1 MATLTK
7 RTVDATKP
15 DPNVVRFVWDDELK
29 GLGLRVTP
37 AGHKSYV
44 FQYRL
49 GGRAVNARRVTIGE
63 HGAVTPDQAR
73 KEAKKMAGM
82 VAAGRCPATEREA
95 AKQARA
101 DAQTAPTIATLAA
114 EFLADRR
121 AKKKAG
127 TVTEYGRM
135 LNKDVLPVLGNARV
149 ATVTRAQV
157 AKLHLAMNER
167 PYLANRVL
175 AVLSAM
181 FRFAELHGDRPVGT
195 NPCTG
200 IEPYP
205 ERSRERYLSEEE
217 LKRFGAAL
225 TKAER
230 TGLPTPPKLQRKA
243 KDAKKAKHRPKSADT
258 PSPANPFAVAAL
270 RFLILTGWREGE
282 ALGLRWDQLDFARA
296 IAALP
301 DTKTGRSD
309 RHIGAPALALLT
321 ELPRLADSPYVFPG
335 QKPNTHLVEIKRV
348 WEAVRHAAKLEGVRL
363 HDLRHSFASVGAS
376 GGLSLPMIG
385 ALLGHREVSTTQR
398 YAHLGDDP
406 RKAAADRV
414 ASEIAAAMRAE
425 ESTQSP
431 SPSIRVANR

>member
-1 MATLTK
+1 MPTLTK
-7 RTVDATKP
+7 RTVDATKA
-15 DPNVVRFVWDDELK
+15 DPSGVRFVWDNELK

-63 HGAVTPDQAR
+63 HGALTPDQAR
-73 KEAKKMAGM
+73 REAKKMAGM
-82 VAAGRCPATEREA
+82 VAAGWCPASEREA
-95 AKQARA
+95 AKRQRV
-101 DAQTAPTIATLAA
+101 DAQGAPTIATLA
-114 EFLADRR
+114 EDFLADRG

-127 TVTEYGRM
+127 TVKEYKR
-135 LNKDVLPVLGNARV
+135 LLKKDVLPVLGHVRV
-149 ATVTRAQV
+149 SALTRAQV
-157 AKLHLAMNER
+157 AKLHLAMSDR
-167 PYLANRVL
+167 PYLANRAL
-175 AVLSAM
+175 AVLGAM
-181 FRFAELHGDRPVGT
+181 LRFGELHGHRPAST

-200 IEPYP
+200 IDPYP
-205 ERSRERYLSEEE
+205 EQSRERYLTDEE
-217 LKRFGAAL
+217 LKRFGTAL

-230 TGLPTPPKLQRKA
+230 VGLPTPPKLQRKL
-243 KDAKKAKHRPKSADT
+243 KDAKKAKHRPKSADKPT
-258 PSPANPFAVAAL
+258 PANPYAVAAL
-270 RFLILTGWREGE
+270 RFLILTGWRESE
-282 ALGLRWDQLDFARA
+282 ALGLRWDQVDVARSLTT
-296 IAALP
+296 LP

-309 RHIGAPALALLT
+309 RHIGAPVLALLT
-321 ELPRLADSPYVFPG
+321 EIPRLAECPFVFPG
-335 QKPNTHLVEIKRV
+335 SKPGSHLVEIKRV

-414 ASEIAAAMRAE
+414 AAQVAAALRGTE
-425 ESTQSP
+425 EPEHLPLTIS
-431 SPSIRVANR
+431 R